1 MWKLLVILVVI
12 KCYVRI
18 DILLKLSSLIFVFM
32 VRFRQREI
40 RQRFSSENQ
49 QKDFQNTTKI
59 FLGTEVPIL
68 TFSLFSWNSWG
79 FLCLID
85 RFNCLALPNKPILTD
100 NS

>member
-32 VRFRQREI
+32 VCFRQREI
-40 RQRFSSENQ
+40 RQRLSSENL

-68 TFSLFSWNSWG
+68 TFSLFSWNSWV
-79 FLCLID
+79 FCV
-85 RFNCLALPNKPILTD
+85 
-100 NS
+100 